1 MSEATPILAIKG
13 ITKRFPGVLALNKVQ
28 FDLYKGEVHALV
40 GENGAGK
47 STLMKVLLG
56 IHKADEG
63 EMSLKGEHYSPSSPS
78 EALRRGISMI
88 HQEISLVPD
97 MSISENV
104 WIGRTGQF
112 NRLGLVDFAQMRSRT
127 AEILEKMRLSLNPD
141 TEVGR
146 LGVATMQLVEIARA
160 VSYDSDIII
169 MDEPTSALT
178 NDEIETLY
186 TIIRDMTAKGKSI
199 IFISHKLDEIYR
211 ICNRVTVLRD
221 GAYISTDP
229 IENISKE
236 QLINRMVGREL
247 NVMYPKVPTKIEGKI
262 LEIKGLTRKGYFEDV
277 SFSVCRGELLGFSGL
292 MGAGRTE
299 IMQSIFGI
307 DPYDSGQIFFNGKE
321 TKVRNTQDAIHN
333 KIAMVTE
340 DRLRRGIIA
349 NLPVKYNITLA
360 FLKMIT
366 KMGFLLRKKENQS
379 CNRMIERLRIKVPS
393 AESEISLL
401 SGGNQQKA
409 ILGKW
414 LLVEPEVLIMD
425 EPTRGIDV
433 GAKSEIYRLIGEL
446 ASQGK
451 AIIIVSSELPEIIGV
466 CDRILVVRGGKIVG
480 EHLRKDFSQEAIMKD
495 AFGTK

>member
-1 MSEATPILAIKG
+1 MSEAAPILAVRG
-13 ITKRFPGVLALNKVQ
+13 VSKRFPGVLALNKVQ

-56 IHKADEG
+56 VHKADEG
-63 EMSLKGEHYSPSSPS
+63 EMLLKGAHYSPSSPS
-78 EALRRGISMI
+78 EALRCGISMI
-88 HQEISLVPD
+88 HQEISLVPE
-97 MSISENV
+97 MTISENI
-104 WIGRTGQF
+104 WIGRTKQF
-112 NRLGLVDFAQMRSRT
+112 TRFGIVDFAHMRART
-127 AEILEKMRLSLNPD
+127 VEILEMMRVPLNPD
-141 TEVGR
+141 TEVAH
-146 LGVATMQLVEIARA
+146 LSVAAMQIVEIARA
-160 VSYDSDIII
+160 ISYDSDIII

-186 TIIRDMTAKGKSI
+186 AIIRDMVAKGKSI

-211 ICNRVTVLRD
+211 ICNRVTVFRD
-221 GAYISTDP
+221 GTYISTDP

-247 NVMYPKVPTKIEGKI
+247 NVMYPKVTSKIEKPI
-262 LEIKGLTRKGYFEDV
+262 LEIKSLTREGCFKDV
-277 SFSVCRGELLGFSGL
+277 SFSVRRGEVLGFCGL

-307 DPYDSGQIFFNGKE
+307 DPYDSGKIFLNGKE
-321 TKVRNTQDAIHN
+321 IRIRNARDAIQN
-333 KIAMVTE
+333 KIALITE

-360 FLKMIT
+360 SLKKIT
-366 KMGFLLRKKENQS
+366 KMGFLLAKKENEN
-379 CNRMIERLRIKVPS
+379 CDTMIERLRIKAPS

-414 LLVEPEVLIMD
+414 LLNEPEVFIMD

-433 GAKSEIYRLIGEL
+433 GAKSEIYRLIGDL
-446 ASQGK
+446 VKQGK
-451 AIIIVSSELPEIIGV
+451 AIVIVSSELPELIGV
-466 CDRILVVRGGKIVG
+466 CDRILVVREGKIVG
-480 EHLRKDFSQEAIMKD
+480 EHVRGKFSQEAIMKD
-495 AFGTK
+495 AFGAK

>member
-1 MSEATPILAIKG
+1 MSEATPILSING
-13 ITKRFPGVLALNKVQ
+13 ITKRFPGVLALNNVH
-28 FDLYKGEVHALV
+28 FDLNKGEVHALI

-56 IHKADEG
+56 IHKPDEG
-63 EMSLKGEHYSPSSPS
+63 EMFLKGENYSPSSPS

-88 HQEISLVPD
+88 HQEISLVPE
-97 MSISENV
+97 MTISENV

-112 NRLGLVDFAQMRSRT
+112 TRFGIVDFARMRAKT
-127 AEILEKMRLSLNPD
+127 VEILEMIRVSLNPD
-141 TEVGR
+141 TEVAH
-146 LGVATMQLVEIARA
+146 LSVAAMQLVEIARA
-160 VSYDSDIII
+160 ISYDSDIII

-186 TIIRDMTAKGKSI
+186 TIIRGMVAKGKSI

-221 GAYISTDP
+221 GMYISTDP

-247 NVMYPKVPTKIEGKI
+247 KVMYPKVEAKLGEPL
-262 LEIKGLTRKGYFEDV
+262 LEVRGLTRKGYFEDV
-277 SFSVCRGELLGFSGL
+277 SFAVRRGELLGFSGL

-307 DPYDSGQIFFNGKE
+307 DPYDSGKIFLNGKE
-321 TKVRNTQDAIHN
+321 IRIGNTRDAIRN
-333 KIAMVTE
+333 KIALITE

-360 FLKMIT
+360 SLKSIT
-366 KMGFLLRKKENQS
+366 RMGFLLLKKENEN
-379 CNRMIERLRIKVPS
+379 CGTMIERLRIKTPS
-393 AESEISLL
+393 TESEISLL

-414 LLVEPEVLIMD
+414 LLNEPEVFIMD

-433 GAKSEIYRLIGEL
+433 GAKSEIYRLIGDL
-446 ASQGK
+446 ARQGK

-466 CDRILVVRGGKIVG
+466 CDRILVVRGGKIAG
-480 EHLRKDFSQEAIMKD
+480 EHLRGNFSQEAIMND
-495 AFGTK
+495 AFGAK